1 MPKKIP
7 LHAVVVV
14 RNGKQVTATPGVL
27 FDFTAEEVAELA
39 DIAPD
44 ALRDPVNEAPA
55 EAPAE
60 AEAKPK
66 ATKQAKGDL

>member
-27 FDFTAEEVAELA
+27 FDFTEEEVAELA
-39 DIAPD
+39 DIAPE

-55 EAPAE
+55 EA
-60 AEAKPK
+60 EAKPK
-66 ATKQAKGDL
+66 TTKQAKGDL